1 MPTLSSP
8 LQAVALLAAIP
19 VMVALAIIAI
29 GYLLVAVSGLVS
41 FAARIHRGA
50 PPPRPVDTLSNL
62 LE

>member
-19 VMVALAIIAI
+19 VMVTLAIIVVA
-29 GYLLVAVSGLVS
+29 YVLVAVSGLIS
-41 FAARIHRGA
+41 FAARIRRGS
-50 PPPRPVDTLSNL
+50 PPPRPLDTLSNL